1 MNNALKRSI
10 VVVVIL
16 GLAVL
21 CGYICQVIDDRMDAK
36 NYPREYAEF
45 VSKYAEAYGVPEQY
59 VYAVIKVA
67 SDFASNK
74 VSETGA
80 VGLMQMT
87 PNTFQDVAVLMK
99 RTVDS
104 GMLYNPETNIEF
116 GTYLLSYLYMRY
128 PDWDTA
134 FMFYS
139 MEMTGEANWIRSLP
153 DEKSVVA
160 SASAKAFVRDVR
172 EAAGVY
178 VRLYYKS
185 Y

>member
-10 VVVVIL
+10 VIVVIL
-16 GLAVL
+16 GLAIL
-21 CGYICQVIDDRMDAK
+21 CGWLCQVVDDRMDAK

-45 VSKYAEAYGVPEQY
+45 VTKYAAEYGVPEQH
-59 VYAVIKVA
+59 VYAIIKVA

-74 VSETGA
+74 VSDVGA

-87 PNTFQDVAVLMK
+87 PNTFQDLAVLMR

-128 PDWDTA
+128 ADWDTA

-139 MEMTGEANWIRSLP
+139 MEMTGDANWIRSLP
-153 DEKSVVA
+153 DEKAVVA
-160 SASAKAFVRDVR
+160 SPAAKAFIKDVRD
-172 EAAGVY
+172 ASGVY
-178 VRLYYKS
+178 VRLYYKN